1 MNDIEKTLVIIKN
14 DAIKRSL
21 VGKILQKFEEA
32 GLKIIEMKMTIP
44 TEAEAKAHYNM
55 GNNLKWLTGVGM
67 KAKSMYSSEKAI
79 AKRFNSTN
87 AATIGKAVYHW
98 SVLQLQNKP
107 VVVLVL
113 QSPSAIGKVKK
124 IVGSTVPSES
134 DMSTIRG
141 MFSS

>member
-32 GLKIIEMKMTIP
+32 GLRIIEMRMTIP
-44 TEAEAKAHYNM
+44 TEAETKAHYNI
-55 GNNLKWLTGVGM
+55 GNDHEWLTSVGA
-67 KAKSMYSSEKAI
+67 KTKSMYASDKAI
-79 AKRFNSTN
+79 AKRFNSTD
-87 AATIGKAVYHW
+87 AATIGTAIYHW

-107 VVVLVL
+107 IVVLVL
-113 QSPSAIGKVKK
+113 QSPSAIGKVKE

-141 MFSS
+141 MYSS

>member
-98 SVLQLQNKP
+98 SVLQLQNKLP
-107 VVVLVL
+107 RAYAHVTSSQAVLRTAGYYIATL
-113 QSPSAIGKVKK
+113 RAP
-124 IVGSTVPSES
+124 
-134 DMSTIRG
+134 
-141 MFSS
+141 